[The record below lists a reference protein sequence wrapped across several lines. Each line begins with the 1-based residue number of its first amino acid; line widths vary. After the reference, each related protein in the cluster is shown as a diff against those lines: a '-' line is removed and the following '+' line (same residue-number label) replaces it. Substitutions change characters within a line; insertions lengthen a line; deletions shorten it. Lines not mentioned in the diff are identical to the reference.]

1 MSPLQSSSLQS
12 SSLQPAA
19 HPAPALAPPRAA
31 FLAPFRIRSF
41 RFQWPADLCTS
52 WAFEM
57 EVLILG
63 WYVLVE
69 TGSVQLLV
77 LFGALQYAGS
87 LLSPLFG
94 VAGDRAGYRRLLY
107 LTRALYALQ
116 AAVIAT
122 LAVLHLLTPVYVLVI
137 AGVAGLV
144 RSSDLLL
151 RNSLIAQT
159 MPPAQLLGAL
169 GLSRSTSDTAR
180 IAGALAGAGA
190 VAAYGMVPAYVVV
203 TLLYTVSFA
212 LSLGVA
218 GRALLSAATAVNAT
232 GAATQMTS
240 PAAMRTPASA
250 PDPVLAI
257 AWRDLRSAVVYVWH
271 KPPLTGALALAFL
284 ANFLA
289 FPFFNGLLPYAAKS
303 VFGIGQTG
311 LGYLVASFA
320 TGGLIGSMLLGAN
333 RLPLRAARTTLI
345 ACAAWFGAILCFT
358 QVTHLAAGIVLL
370 VCAGVAQNFCLTPI
384 AAVMLRASAPEYRG
398 RVMGMRMLA
407 IWGLPAGLLL
417 SGPLIERIGFAATGV
432 LYSVTGLV
440 CVALIAVRWH
450 AHLWHADAA
459 GNARA

>member
-1 MSPLQSSSLQS
+1 MSSQQPVACAAPASP
-12 SSLQPAA
+12 PAA
-19 HPAPALAPPRAA
+19 IAARASA
-31 FLAPFRIRSF
+31 LAPFRIRSF
-41 RFQWPADLCTS
+41 RFQWPADLATS

-137 AGVAGLV
+137 AGVTGLV

-218 GRALLSAATAVNAT
+218 GRALLSAATAADVA
-232 GAATQMTS
+232 GEATQMTT
-240 PAAMRTPASA
+240 PAALRTPASA
-250 PDPVLAI
+250 ADPVLAI

-289 FPFFNGLLPYAAKS
+289 FPFFNGLLPYAAKN

-432 LYSVTGLV
+432 LYSVTGIV